1 MPVQDDLRER
11 EMVLLFNLEV
21 AEDRGRADV
30 DAYLHLDELEEPLPF
45 ELKST
50 SKSSVSTVR
59 DFGPQHIAKWRDM
72 HWLFA
77 FYDSAG
83 QKLLYCRYGSPA
95 AMAPWIE
102 EKERY
107 IRPDLVLA
115 DRAPQLVTSQDLIA
129 ALGDQDTYSV
139 DDAKLLMKAQWSA
152 QQYRDNADLLDGR
165 YSSERMVLLL
175 QERCAYVIRRGAT
188 LNNPHIS
195 DSFLR
200 TLPRID
206 REHAAMLR
214 GRVRGY
220 LEDRDEAQ
228 TRGEE
233 IKAAMDPV
241 VASQARAAATDEA
254 TE

>member
-1 MPVQDDLRER
+1 M
-11 EMVLLFNLEV
+11 
-21 AEDRGRADV
+21 
-30 DAYLHLDELEEPLPF
+30 
-45 ELKST
+45 
-50 SKSSVSTVR
+50 
-59 DFGPQHIAKWRDM
+59 
-72 HWLFA
+72 
-77 FYDSAG
+77 
-83 QKLLYCRYGSPA
+83 
-95 AMAPWIE
+95 
-102 EKERY
+102 
-107 IRPDLVLA
+107 
-115 DRAPQLVTSQDLIA
+115 
-129 ALGDQDTYSV
+129 
-139 DDAKLLMKAQWSA
+139 
-152 QQYRDNADLLDGR
+152 
-165 YSSERMVLLL
+165 
-175 QERCAYVIRRGAT
+175 
-188 LNNPHIS
+188 NNPHIS